1 MELYLASA
9 SPIRRKLL
17 EILGIPHI
25 VAPSDIDESE
35 VMNSNSSPSVIVQE
49 LAKRKAEHVKNSLS
63 EPAIV
68 VGCDTV
74 CYRHGQVFG
83 KPKDNDE
90 ARSMLELLLHYP
102 DTQHTGVCVFDPD
115 KKDPIVRSVTAE
127 YLFSGFDSR
136 DIEQYVKSGEP
147 LKNAGAFNP
156 GGKFAMTFG
165 IVKKGYSHSDFAFPF
180 EFLLPSLKRYNLL
193 PDLGVKRITL
203 CSSASFFDKLPGIS
217 AELSKRGLEVLIPS
231 MMDYHGM
238 EEDSLAKIHFD
249 LMRSHFKKIDRS
261 DAIYVAN
268 FEKKGIPGYIGG
280 NTFLE
285 MGKAFDKNVPIFL
298 RDNIP
303 DVILY
308 REELLAMKPIVV
320 SEDWDRIIQ
329 ILDNNY

>member
-1 MELYLASA
+1 MKLYLASA

-25 VAPSDIDESE
+25 IAPSDIDESE
-35 VMNSNSSPSVIVQE
+35 VMNSGTNPALIVKE
-49 LAKRKAEHVKNSLS
+49 LAKRKAEYVKNSLS

-74 CYRHGQVFG
+74 CYRHGKVFG

-90 ARSMLELLLHYP
+90 ARSMLELLLNYS
-102 DTQHTGVCVFDPD
+102 DTQHTGICVFDPNN
-115 KKDPIVRSVTAE
+115 KKPVVNSVSAE
-127 YLFSGFDSR
+127 FIFSGFDSK

-156 GGKFAMTFG
+156 QGKFARTFG

-203 CSSASFFDKLPGIS
+203 CSSASFFDRLPGIND
-217 AELSKRGLEVLIPS
+217 ELSKRGYEVLLPS

-238 EEDSLAKIHFD
+238 EEDSLTKIQFD
-249 LMRSHFKKIDRS
+249 LMRAHSKKIDRS
-261 DAIYVAN
+261 DAVYVAN

-285 MGKAFDKNVPIFL
+285 MGKAFDKNIPIFL
-298 RDNIP
+298 REEIPSNIG
-303 DVILY
+303 Y
-308 REELLAMKPIVV
+308 REELLAMKPVV
-320 SEDWDRIIQ
+320 IGEDWDKIKR
-329 ILDNNY
+329 ILDNN